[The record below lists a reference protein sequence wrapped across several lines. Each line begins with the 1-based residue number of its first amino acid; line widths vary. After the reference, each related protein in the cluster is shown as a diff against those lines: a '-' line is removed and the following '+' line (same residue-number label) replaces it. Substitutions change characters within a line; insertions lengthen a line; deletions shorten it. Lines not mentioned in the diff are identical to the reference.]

1 MKKTKAMRL
10 LDKERIEYK
19 VHDYSTSGCIS
30 ALDVAAYLGEDPK
43 RLFKTLV
50 TQGKSGTYY
59 TVLVPGNRE
68 LDLKRTASLLGE
80 KSLSMVNS
88 KELLGLTGYVH
99 GGVSP
104 LGMKKTFKTLIDAS
118 CKDLKTIFISAGEIG
133 WQLEVGVEDVV
144 RSLSIIPIDSL

>member
-118 CKDLKTIFISAGEIG
+118 CKDLKAIFISAGEIG

-144 RSLSIIPIDSL
+144 RSLSIIPVDSL